1 MKSSRRAFTGMAGAL
16 LAAVTLTLTL
26 SNAVMAQKQ
35 GGTMVMI
42 VQPEPPTLASYLSTS
57 GPIGQVAAKIYDGL
71 LEYDTSLKPQPSLAE
86 SWTVSPDGKTI
97 TFKLRQG
104 VKFHD
109 GQPLTAEDVKFSIM
123 DVAKVT
129 HPRGPNTFAAVT
141 EVQTPDD
148 HTVILKLS
156 EAAPYMMMAFSSY
169 ETPIIP
175 KHIFGQGDLRTH
187 PNANNPI
194 GSGPFMFTEWKKGQ
208 YIRLDR
214 NPNYWKKG
222 QPYLDR
228 IVARFIADP
237 STRTA
242 ALEKGEAHFAAM
254 GAVPFNDAKKL
265 AGNANLTVTTK
276 GHEMISPVSELLLN
290 TKNKPLDD
298 KRVRQAIAYAMDR
311 QFIIDNIWF
320 GYGEP
325 ATGPMS
331 SNFAPSGLYTADV
344 KIYQVANGVEI
355 ANKLLDEA
363 GYKKNADGVRFELMH
378 DSLPYGQ
385 EWTRFG
391 EYTQQALGKIGI
403 KVTIRQED
411 VPRWL
416 KRTYT
421 DHDFDTTANY
431 LYNLSDPVIG
441 VHRAVHSATIKPGT
455 VFTNGSY
462 WSDPKTDALLN
473 RAKVE
478 PDATKRSA
486 LYAEVLQFVAEEE
499 PIVWIHEMN
508 FPTVVNNQFADVMVS
523 PLGVYSNFDR
533 AYTK

>member
-1 MKSSRRAFTGMAGAL
+1 MKVSRRKLGIVAGAL
-16 LAAVTLTLTL
+16 LAATTFGNSAL
-26 SNAVMAQKQ
+26 AQKQ
-35 GGTMVMI
+35 GGTLVMI

-57 GPIGQVAAKIYDGL
+57 GPIGMVAAKIYDGL
-71 LEYDTSLKPQPSLAE
+71 LEYDTELQPQPSLAE
-86 SWTVSPDGKTI
+86 SWTIAPDGKTI
-97 TFKLRQG
+97 SFKLRKG
-104 VKFHD
+104 VMFHD
-109 GQPLTAEDVKFSIM
+109 GKPLTSADVQFSIM
-123 DVAKVT
+123 NVAKVT

-141 EVQTPDD
+141 AVKTPDD
-148 HTVILKLS
+148 HTVVLELS
-156 EAAPYMMMAFSSY
+156 EAAPYMMMAFSGY

-175 KHIFGQGDLRTH
+175 KHIFGTGDLRSH
-187 PNANNPI
+187 PNANKPI

-228 IVARFIADP
+228 IVARIIPDP

-265 AGNANLTVTTK
+265 AANPNLTVTTR

-290 TKNKPLDD
+290 TERKPLDD
-298 KRVRQAIAYAMDR
+298 KRVRQAMAYALDR

-320 GYGEP
+320 GYGKP

-331 SNFAPSGLYTADV
+331 SNFAPSGLYSDRVRT
-344 KIYQVANGVEI
+344 YQVPYGVDLANSI
-355 ANKLLDEA
+355 LDDA
-363 GYKKNADGVRFELMH
+363 GYKRNADGVRFELMH

-391 EYTQQALGKIGI
+391 EYVQQALGKIGI

-441 VHRAVHSATIKPGT
+441 VHRAVHSSTIRPGT

-462 WSDPKTDALLN
+462 WSNPKTDELLN
-473 RAKVE
+473 MAKVE
-478 PDATKRSA
+478 PNAKKRGA
-486 LYAEVLQFVAEEE
+486 LYAGALAFVAEEV
-499 PIVWIHEMN
+499 PIIWIHEMN
-508 FPTVVNNQFADVMVS
+508 FPTVINNKFADVIVS
-523 PLGVYSNFDR
+523 ALGVYSNFDR
-533 AYTK
+533 AYMK

>member
-1 MKSSRRAFTGMAGAL
+1 MELSRRSLVGLVGVV
-16 LAAVTLTLTL
+16 LATAIFGN
-26 SNAVMAQKQ
+26 SAMAQKQ
-35 GGTMVMI
+35 GGTLVMI

-57 GPIGQVAAKIYDGL
+57 GPIGMVAAKIYDGL
-71 LEYDTSLKPQPSLAE
+71 LEYDTELKPQPSLAE
-86 SWTVSPDGKTI
+86 SWQVSSDGKTM
-97 TFKLRQG
+97 TFKLRKG
-104 VKFHD
+104 VVFHD
-109 GQPLTAEDVKFSIM
+109 GKPLTSADVQFSIM
-123 DVAKVT
+123 NVAKVT

-148 HTVILKLS
+148 HTVVLKLS
-156 EAAPYMMMAFSSY
+156 EAAPYMMMAFSGY

-175 KHIFGQGDLRTH
+175 KHIFGTGDLRTH

-194 GSGPFMFTEWKKGQ
+194 GSGPFKFVEWKKGQ

-228 IVARFIADP
+228 IVARIIPDP

-265 AGNANLTVTTK
+265 AASPNLTVTTK

-290 TKNKPLDD
+290 TERKPLND

-311 QFIIDNIWF
+311 NFIIDNIWF
-320 GYGEP
+320 GYGKP

-331 SNFAPSGLYTADV
+331 SNFAPSGLYTANV
-344 KIYQVANGVEI
+344 KTYQKSNGADT
-355 ANKLLDEA
+355 ANKLLDDA
-363 GYKKNADGVRFELMH
+363 GYKKDANGVRFELMH

-411 VPRWL
+411 VARWL

-441 VHRAVHSATIKPGT
+441 VHRAVHSSTIRPGT

-462 WSDPKTDALLN
+462 WSNPRTDELLN

-478 PDATKRSA
+478 PDAAKRASLYSEA
-486 LYAEVLQFVAEEE
+486 LAFVAEEI
-499 PIVWIHEMN
+499 PIIWIHEMN
-508 FPTVVNNQFADVMVS
+508 FPTVINNKYGDVIVS
-523 PLGVYSNFDR
+523 ALGVYSNFDR
-533 AYTK
+533 AYMK

>member
-1 MKSSRRAFTGMAGAL
+1 MKSCFRSLFKLTGAAL
-16 LAAVTLTLTL
+16 LTLLL
-26 SNAVMAQKQ
+26 STNAFAQKQ
-35 GGTMVMI
+35 GGTLVMI

-57 GPIGQVAAKIYDGL
+57 GPIGMVAAKIYDGL
-71 LEYDTSLKPQPSLAE
+71 LEYDTELRPQPGLAE
-86 SWTVSPDGKTI
+86 SWEVSPDGMTI
-97 TFKLRQG
+97 SFKLRQG
-104 VKFHD
+104 VTFHD
-109 GQPLTAEDVKFSIM
+109 GQPLTSADIQFSIM

-141 EVQTPDD
+141 AVETPDD
-148 HTVILKLS
+148 HSVVLKLS
-156 EAAPYMMMAFSSY
+156 EPAPYMMMAFSGY

-175 KHIFGQGDLRTH
+175 KHIFGEGDLRSH
-187 PNANNPI
+187 PNANEPI
-194 GSGPFMFTEWKKGQ
+194 GSGPFKFVEWKKGQ

-214 NPNYWKKG
+214 NENYWKEG

-228 IVARFIADP
+228 IVARIIPDP

-265 AGNANLTVTTK
+265 ADIPSLTVTTK

-290 TKNKPLDD
+290 TEREPLNNKA
-298 KRVRQAIAYAMDR
+298 VRQAIAYALDR

-320 GYGEP
+320 GYGKP

-331 SNFAPSGLYTADV
+331 SNFAPSGLYTGDV
-344 KIYQVANGVEI
+344 KTYQVSDGVEK
-355 ANKLLDEA
+355 ANAILDEA
-363 GYKKNADGVRFELMH
+363 GYEKDANGVRFELMH

-391 EYTQQALGKIGI
+391 EYVQQALGQIGI

-411 VPRWL
+411 VARWL

-441 VHRAVHSATIKPGT
+441 VHRAVHSSTIRPGT

-462 WSDPKTDALLN
+462 WSNPTTDELLN
-473 RAKVE
+473 KAKVE
-478 PDATKRSA
+478 PDAAKRSE
-486 LYAEVLQFVAEEE
+486 LYAEALKFVAEEI
-499 PIVWIHEMN
+499 PIIWVHEMN
-508 FPTVVNNQFADVMVS
+508 FPTVINNQFEDVVVS
-523 PLGVYSNFDR
+523 ALGVYSNFDR
-533 AYTK
+533 AYMK